1 MGSHGNKVK
10 IDTSKGY
17 QKNEIQLGGIVITT
31 IALILVSAVAFLLMW
46 LLQNRMDSIWAETDA
61 QTASPIGLKP
71 EEKLPPEPRLQSAPG
86 FGIDS
91 PNGRINLELKNP
103 QAEWEELKKIW
114 AKQEKEG
121 QKAIDP
127 KTKEEK
133 TVTMP
138 IAEAKK
144 KLLEQ
149 GVKTVSAE
157 DGQKN
162 LEGANDF
169 YSSASSGRMASEVR
183 R

>member
-1 MGSHGNKVK
+1 MGNHGNKVE

-31 IALILVSAVAFLLMW
+31 VALILVSAVAFFLMW
-46 LLQNRMDSIWAETDA
+46 ILQARMDSVWTEADKA
-61 QTASPIGLKP
+61 NASPIGLKP
-71 EEKLPPEPRLQSAPG
+71 DEKLPPEPRLQSAPG
-86 FGIDS
+86 FGVDS

-103 QAEWEELKKIW
+103 QAEWEELKKLW
-114 AKQEKEG
+114 AKEEKEG

-149 GVKTVSAE
+149 NVKAVSAE
-157 DGQKN
+157 DGKKN
-162 LEGANDF
+162 LESANDF